1 MEVTKQ
7 QTGCQGNFGYIPG
20 MDRNYFTSTVFRPAV
35 GAHPTSI
42 QNILV
47 AHTHARARTL
57 SHTRARTH
65 KHTHTHTR
73 NVVARV

>member
-1 MEVTKQ
+1 MEMEVTKQ

-42 QNILV
+42 QNILA
-47 AHTHARARTL
+47 AHTST
-57 SHTRARTH
+57 HT
-65 KHTHTHTR
+65 KHTC